1 MLLND
6 TDINLINRAIRHIH
20 TSAKIE
26 LALSD
31 LGRQSTPESKKAKR
45 RYDRLTRDERDL
57 RMLRNRLE
65 TGA

>member
-6 TDINLINRAIRHIH
+6 TDINLINRAIRHIAV
-20 TSAKIE
+20 SANAE
-26 LALSD
+26 LVLAD
-31 LGRQSTPESKKAKR
+31 IGQAPTPESKKAKR
-45 RYDRLTRDERDL
+45 RYDRLKRDERDL